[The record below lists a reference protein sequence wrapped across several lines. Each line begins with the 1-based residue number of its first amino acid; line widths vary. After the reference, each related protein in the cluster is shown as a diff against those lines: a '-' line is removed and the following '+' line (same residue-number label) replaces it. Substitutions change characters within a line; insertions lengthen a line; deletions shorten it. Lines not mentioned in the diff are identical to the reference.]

1 LWLIQGASKRE
12 ISVVRFLMLNWR
24 DPRNPKAGG
33 AERVTLAHLAALVER
48 GHEAYWFAN
57 NFPGAEPT
65 DAVRGVRIVRG
76 GGRGTSVLA
85 ALKWYRRQPRFD
97 LVLDQHHG
105 IPWYAPWWCGTNCVA
120 YIHEVLGPIWN
131 AFYSWPLSAIGRW
144 QERWTL
150 RFYRNVPFWTPSEST
165 RTMLEQLGV
174 RSVTVIPNG
183 SDTEPLPM
191 LEDKPL
197 VEPVRLIVV
206 VRLAP
211 NKRVDH
217 ALHAVRMLLDLGTR
231 AHLTIV
237 GDGEE
242 RAHLTRLA
250 AELNLAQFVT
260 FTGQVDE
267 HTKNALLRQAHLL
280 VHTSIREGWGLNVIE
295 ANAMGTPAVVY
306 PVGGLIDSTLHD
318 KTGIVVESETPEAIA
333 QAIAKLV
340 KTPDRYDFY
349 RRNAW
354 ERSKTFRWEV
364 ILPKV
369 CDWLERLARRDV
381 GTAESRR

>member
-1 LWLIQGASKRE
+1 
-12 ISVVRFLMLNWR
+12 VRFLMLNWR